1 MKPSPNKALMLI
13 NFNAAWDRQRATIII
28 WSSGIYWTLTY
39 NMNKKESDRVHAI
52 SVYQKAIA
60 LQYEGRGV
68 PLVTATGEGA
78 VAEQIIDL
86 AKQLGV
92 PLYENAQLTELLSML
107 ELGDEIPHDLYV
119 IIAQIIA
126 LAYTLKLQ

>member
-1 MKPSPNKALMLI
+1 
-13 NFNAAWDRQRATIII
+13 
-28 WSSGIYWTLTY
+28 
-39 NMNKKESDRVHAI
+39 MNKKESDRVHAI